1 MPDLVI
7 CEWRLHPTD
16 AGECVCSAVAMVL
29 PGVCTRLQNERPV
42 AEDNR
47 VTDDWE
53 NMHRGSLLKS
63 GSLQA
68 DVLNCLKS

>member
-1 MPDLVI
+1 MPGNVS
-7 CEWRLHPTD
+7 
-16 AGECVCSAVAMVL
+16 VAVAVVL
-29 PGVCTRLQNERPV
+29 PGVCTRPQNERPA

-47 VTDDWE
+47 VTDAWE